1 LLRRADKNNNSQ
13 RFFGI
18 SIMILPRFGEPSPR
32 WAGFRDG
39 IKRRAS
45 LGPPREEDGMR
56 ARNGIWIG
64 ILAALTLMTGAAWAQ
79 GAGQIEGKIVRE
91 ANDQGIGGVTVVVSE
106 LGLVEMSNND
116 GAFRFAGVP
125 AGTYNLTF
133 SLGDN
138 QENETVEVAGG
149 QVATVAKK
157 VPWDPSFLETITVF
171 SASRRRER
179 IVDAPASV
187 TLITPEDIARE
198 DSTGQLPKVLE
209 FAPGVDVAQSGI
221 HDFNLNA
228 RGFNSSLNRR
238 VQVLIDGQDP
248 AVHFLGSTEWSFLSN
263 MTDLASAELVRGPSS
278 ALYGANAFNGVLNLV
293 TKAPKDMAGGQ
304 LGLTAGE
311 LQTIR
316 GDFNYGFGFGDEWYA
331 KVSAAYT
338 EGESYYIP
346 RVTSV
351 EYAGLARERVA
362 GTGDYDSTHLQLRLD
377 KYFSDGRHL
386 ATVEAGHFE
395 SFGGVVVTGI
405 GRVQINDGERRFYR
419 ANYSTEH
426 FNFLAYDNSRETF
439 DQDALATGGKISLD
453 TAARHAEAQANGSFF
468 GGKLR
473 LVGGASYRETEIDT
487 ANPQGQQTLIF
498 APVDTD
504 SQAVFAQADF
514 QLGDSLKL
522 VLAGRWDDSTLHDA
536 QVSPKAALVWSI
548 DNNNTIRLS
557 YNEAFQVGNYS
568 EYFLNAPTFIPG
580 NPPIASV
587 NLAAI
592 EAGLCTRF
600 GVVCGFGTPVQVRA
614 YGNKDLELE
623 EIKSYELGYTGIFGQ
638 KAFLTVDYYKNE
650 MENFITDLLPNPG
663 GRVNPNYGPYRAPA
677 NHPNAA
683 LLIATLRGALPASLF
698 AFLSN
703 NDDGRP
709 VFALASYTNAGQV
722 DTEGIDLGLNY
733 YINQDWLMDFSYS
746 WFDFEIVDLGNV
758 TQQLTPNT
766 PENKFSLGVTYSGDR
781 WGFAVKYRWV
791 EEFFWEAGS
800 AFAGTVPEYEVV
812 NVNGHYDITD
822 KISLAVNV
830 SNALDD
836 KHWESFGGDIVRR
849 RALGT
854 VTFRF

>member
-1 LLRRADKNNNSQ
+1 MQ
-13 RFFGI
+13 
-18 SIMILPRFGEPSPR
+18 
-32 WAGFRDG
+32 
-39 IKRRAS
+39 
-45 LGPPREEDGMR
+45 

-64 ILAALTLMTGAAWAQ
+64 ILAALTLLAGSAWAQ

-91 ANDQGIGGVTVVVSE
+91 NDQGIGGVTVVVSE
-106 LGLVEMSNND
+106 LGLVEISNND
-116 GAFRFAGVP
+116 GAFRFPNVP
-125 AGTYNLTF
+125 AGTYTLSF

-138 QENETVEVAGG
+138 TETASVEVGGG
-149 QVATVAKK
+149 QTATVSKK

-187 TLITPEDIARE
+187 TLITPEDLSRE
-198 DSTGQLPKVLE
+198 NGTGQLPKVLE
-209 FAPGVDVAQSGI
+209 FAPGIDVAQSGI

-248 AVHFLGSTEWSFLSN
+248 SVHFLGSSDWSFLSN

-293 TKAPKDMAGGQ
+293 TKAPKDMGGGQ
-304 LGLTAGE
+304 IGITAGE
-311 LQTIR
+311 LESLR
-316 GDFNYGFGFGDEWYA
+316 ADFTWGFGFGNEFYG
-331 KVSAAYT
+331 KVNAAYA
-338 EGESYYIP
+338 EGDSFYVP
-346 RVTSV
+346 RVTST
-351 EYAGLARERVA
+351 EYPGLARERVA
-362 GTGDYDSTHLQLRLD
+362 GTGEYDSTHINLRLD
-377 KYFSDGRHL
+377 KYFRGGEHL
-386 ATVEAGHFE
+386 VTLE
-395 SFGGVVVTGI
+395 SGNYENFGGVVVTGI
-405 GRVQINDGERRFYR
+405 GRVQINDGERSYLR

-426 FNFLAYDNSRETF
+426 FNFLAYDNERTTL
-439 DQDALATGGKISLD
+439 DQAALATGGFISLD
-453 TAARHAEAQANGSFF
+453 TGAQHVEGQANYSFN
-468 GGKLR
+468 GGKIR

-487 ANPQGQQTLIF
+487 ANPQGIQTLIF
-498 APVDTD
+498 RPVDTEAK
-504 SQAVFAQADF
+504 AVFAQADF
-514 QLGDSLKL
+514 LLGDHFKL

-548 DNNNTIRLS
+548 NNNHTLRFS

-580 NPPIASV
+580 NPPISQV

-592 EAGLCTRF
+592 EAGLCRPF
-600 GVVCGFGTPVQVRA
+600 GVSCGFDTPVGVRA

-623 EIKSYELGYTGIFGQ
+623 EIKAFELGYTGIFGS
-638 KAFLTVDYYKNE
+638 KAYLTVDYYKNE
-650 MENFITDLLPNPG
+650 LENFITDLLPNPRG
-663 GRVNPNYGPYRAPA
+663 VINPNYGPYRAPA
-677 NHPNAA
+677 NHPNPA
-683 LLIATLRGALPASLF
+683 LLIGTLRGALPPALF

-722 DTEGIDLGLNY
+722 DTEGIDLGFNY
-733 YINQDWLMDFSYS
+733 YLTQDWLLEFSYS
-746 WFDFEIVDLGNV
+746 WFDFEIVDLGNI

-766 PENKFSLGVTYSGDR
+766 PENKFSVGLTYTADK

-791 EEFFWEAGS
+791 EDFFWEAGS
-800 AFAGTVPEYEVV
+800 SFAGPVPEYEVV
-812 NVNGHYDITD
+812 NVNGNYNFNERF
-822 KISLAVNV
+822 SLGINV

-836 KHWESFGGDIVRR
+836 EHYESFGGDLVAR

>member
-1 LLRRADKNNNSQ
+1 
-13 RFFGI
+13 
-18 SIMILPRFGEPSPR
+18 
-32 WAGFRDG
+32 
-39 IKRRAS
+39 
-45 LGPPREEDGMR
+45 MR

-64 ILAALTLMTGAAWAQ
+64 ALAALTMLAGSVWAQ
-79 GAGQIEGKIVRE
+79 GIGQIEGKVVRE
-91 ANDQGIGGVTVVVSE
+91 NDQGIGGVTVVVSE
-106 LGLVEMSNND
+106 LGLVEITNND
-116 GAFRFAGVP
+116 GAFRFPNVAAGSY
-125 AGTYNLTF
+125 TLTF

-138 QENETVEVAGG
+138 TETDKVEVQGG
-149 QVATVAKK
+149 QAATVSKK

-187 TLITPEDIARE
+187 TLITPEDLNRE
-198 DSTGQLPKVLE
+198 NGTGQLPKVLE

-248 AVHFLGSTEWSFLSN
+248 AVHFLGSTEWAFLSN

-304 LGLTAGE
+304 IGLTAGE
-311 LQTIR
+311 LSTFR
-316 GDFNYGFGFGDEWYA
+316 GDFNYGFGFGNEFYG
-331 KVSAAYT
+331 KVNAAYS
-338 EGESYYIP
+338 EGDSFYVP

-351 EYAGLARERVA
+351 EYPGLARERVV
-362 GTGDYDSTHLQLRLD
+362 GTGDYDSTHVQLRLD
-377 KYFSDGRHL
+377 KYFSNGEHL
-386 ATVEAGHFE
+386 FTLEGGYYD

-405 GRVQINDGERRFYR
+405 GRVQINDGERQFVR

-426 FNFLAYDNSRETF
+426 FNILAYDNSRKTL
-439 DQDALATGGKISLD
+439 DQSALATGGFISLD
-453 TAARHAEAQANGSFF
+453 TGARHAEVQANQSFR
-468 GGKLR
+468 GGKIR
-473 LVGGASYRETEIDT
+473 LVGGVSYRETDIDT
-487 ANPQGQQTLIF
+487 ANPQGVQTLIF
-498 APVDTD
+498 KPVDTD
-504 SQAVFAQADF
+504 AQAVFAQGDF

-522 VLAGRWDDSTLHDA
+522 VLAGRWDDSTLHDP

-548 DNNNTIRLS
+548 NNNHTLRLS

-592 EAGLCTRF
+592 ENALCRPF
-600 GVVCGFGTPVQVRA
+600 GVSCGFDKPVGVRA

-623 EIKSYELGYTGIFGQ
+623 EIKAWELGYTGIFGQ
-638 KAFLTVDYYKNE
+638 KAYVTVDYYKNE
-650 MENFITDLLPNPG
+650 MENFITDLLPNVRG
-663 GRVNPNYGPYRAPA
+663 SVNPNYGPYKAPS

-722 DTEGIDLGLNY
+722 DTEGIDLGFNY
-733 YINQDWLMDFSYS
+733 YLTQQWLLDFSYS
-746 WFDFEIVDLGNV
+746 YFDFELVDLGNV
-758 TQQLTPNT
+758 NQQLTPNT
-766 PENKFSLGVTYSGDR
+766 PENKFSLGITYTGDR

-791 EEFFWEAGS
+791 EDFYWEAGS
-800 AFAGTVPEYEVV
+800 SFAGPVPEYEVV
-812 NVNGHYDITD
+812 NVNGNFNINDRV
-822 KISLAVNV
+822 SLAVNV

-836 KHWESFGGDIVRR
+836 EHYESFGGDLVGR

>member
-1 LLRRADKNNNSQ
+1 
-13 RFFGI
+13 
-18 SIMILPRFGEPSPR
+18 
-32 WAGFRDG
+32 
-39 IKRRAS
+39 
-45 LGPPREEDGMR
+45 MR

-64 ILAALTLMTGAAWAQ
+64 ILVALTMMVGPAWAQ

-91 ANDQGIGGVTVVVSE
+91 NDQGIGGVTVVVSE

-116 GAFRFAGVP
+116 GAFRFPSVA
-125 AGTYNLTF
+125 AGTHTLTF
-133 SLGDN
+133 SIGDN
-138 QENETVEVAGG
+138 NETEQVTVTGG
-149 QVATVAKK
+149 QVTTVSKK

-187 TLITPEDIARE
+187 TLITPEEIARE
-198 DSTGQLPKVLE
+198 DATGQLPKVLE

-293 TKAPKDMAGGQ
+293 TKAPRDMDGGQ
-304 LGLTAGE
+304 IGLTAGE
-311 LQTIR
+311 LSTLR
-316 GDFNYGFGFGDEWYA
+316 ADASYGFGFGNDFYG
-331 KVSAAYT
+331 KVTAAYS
-338 EGESYYIP
+338 EGDSFYVP

-351 EYAGLARERVA
+351 EYAGLPRERTV

-377 KYFSDGRHL
+377 KYFADGNHL
-386 ATVEAGHFE
+386 LTLEGGLYD

-405 GRVQINDGERRFYR
+405 GRVQLNDGERTFFRG
-419 ANYSTEH
+419 NYSTQH
-426 FNFLAYDNSRETF
+426 FNFLAYDNHRETY
-439 DQDALATGGKISLD
+439 DQDALATGGFISLD
-453 TAARHAEAQANGSFF
+453 TGARHAEIQANESFLS
-468 GGKLR
+468 GKIR

-498 APVDTD
+498 APVETD
-504 SQAVFAQADF
+504 ATAVFAQADF
-514 QLGDSLKL
+514 QISDSLKL
-522 VLAGRWDDSTLHDA
+522 VLAGRWDDSDLHDA
-536 QVSPKAALVWSI
+536 QVSPKAAFVWAI
-548 DNNNTIRLS
+548 NNNHTLRLS

-568 EYFLNAPTFIPG
+568 EFFLNAPTFVPG
-580 NPPIASV
+580 TNPPVASV
-587 NLAAI
+587 NLAPI
-592 EAGLCTRF
+592 EAALCTRF
-600 GVVCGFGTPVQVRA
+600 GITCGFGTPVQVRA
-614 YGNKDLELE
+614 YGNKDLEVE
-623 EIKSYELGYTGIFGQ
+623 EIKAYELGYTGILGS
-638 KAFLTVDYYKNE
+638 KAYITIDYYQNE
-650 MENFITDLLPNPG
+650 MENFITDLLPNTFG
-663 GRVNPNYGPYRAPA
+663 SINPNYGPYRPPA
-677 NHPNAA
+677 GHPAA
-683 LLIATLRGALPASLF
+683 AQLLATLRASLPPALF

-709 VFALASYTNAGQV
+709 VFALASYTNAGEV
-722 DTEGIDLGLNY
+722 ETEGIDLGFNY
-733 YINQDWLMDFSYS
+733 YINQDWLFDFNYS
-746 WFDFEIVDLGNV
+746 WFDFEIVDLGGI

-766 PENKFSLGVTYSGDR
+766 PENKFSAGITYTGDR

-800 AFAGTVPEYEVV
+800 SFAGTVPEYEVV
-812 NVNGHYDITD
+812 NVNGNFNINDRIT
-822 KISLAVNV
+822 LAVNV

>member
-1 LLRRADKNNNSQ
+1 
-13 RFFGI
+13 
-18 SIMILPRFGEPSPR
+18 
-32 WAGFRDG
+32 
-39 IKRRAS
+39 
-45 LGPPREEDGMR
+45 MR

-64 ILAALTLMTGAAWAQ
+64 ILAALTLLAGPAWAQ
-79 GAGQIEGKIVRE
+79 GTGQIEGKIVRE
-91 ANDQGIGGVTVVVSE
+91 NDQGIGGVTVVVNE
-106 LGLVEMSNND
+106 LGLVEISNND
-116 GAFRFAGVP
+116 GAFRFPSVAAGSY
-125 AGTYNLTF
+125 TLTF

-138 QENETVEVAGG
+138 QETESVEVKGG
-149 QVATVAKK
+149 EVATVSKQ
-157 VPWDPSFLETITVF
+157 VPWDPAFIETITVF

-179 IVDAPASV
+179 IVDAPAAV
-187 TLITPEDIARE
+187 TVITPEDIARE

-209 FAPGVDVAQSGI
+209 FTPGVDVAQSGI

-311 LQTIR
+311 LSTIR
-316 GDFNYGFGFGDEWYA
+316 GDFNYGFGFGNEFYG

-338 EGESYYIP
+338 EGDSFYIP

-351 EYAGLARERVA
+351 EYPGLARERVA
-362 GTGDYDSTHLQLRLD
+362 GTGDYDSTHVQLRID
-377 KYFSDGRHL
+377 KYFNDGRQL
-386 ATVEAGHFE
+386 ATLEGGYFD

-405 GRVQINDGERRFYR
+405 GRVQINDGERQFVR

-439 DQDALATGGKISLD
+439 DQSALATGGFISLD
-453 TAARHAEAQANGSFF
+453 TGARHAELQANQSFN
-468 GGKLR
+468 GGKIR
-473 LVGGASYRETEIDT
+473 LVGGVSYRETDIDT

-498 APVDTD
+498 QPVDTE
-504 SQAVFAQADF
+504 AKAAFAQADF
-514 QLGDSLKL
+514 QLGSSVKL
-522 VLAGRWDDSTLHDA
+522 VLAGRWDDSTLHDS
-536 QVSPKAALVWSI
+536 QVSPKGALVWSI
-548 DNNNTIRLS
+548 NNNHTLRLS

-568 EYFLNAPTFIPG
+568 EFFLNAPTFIPG
-580 NPPIASV
+580 NPPVASV

-600 GVVCGFGTPVQVRA
+600 GVTCGFGTPVQVRA
-614 YGNKDLELE
+614 YGNKDLEVE
-623 EIKSYELGYTGIFGQ
+623 EIKAWEAGYTGIFGQ
-638 KAFLTVDYYKNE
+638 KAYLTVDYYKNE

-663 GRVNPNYGPYRAPA
+663 GAINPNYGPYKPPA
-677 NHPNAA
+677 NHPNPA
-683 LLIATLRGALPASLF
+683 LLLATLRGALPPALF

-722 DTEGIDLGLNY
+722 DTEGIDLGFNY
-733 YINQDWLMDFSYS
+733 YLSQQWLLDFSYS
-746 WFDFEIVDLGNV
+746 WFDFDIVDLGGI

-766 PENKFSLGVTYSGDR
+766 PENKFSVGLTYTGDR

-791 EEFFWEAGS
+791 EEFYWEAGS
-800 AFAGTVPEYEVV
+800 SFAGTVPEYEVV
-812 NVNGHYDITD
+812 NVNGNYQINDR
-822 KISLAVNV
+822 ISLAVNV

-854 VTFRF
+854 VTFKF